1 MICWSFFVEQQMK
14 CFYSYTKL
22 GVSLEIKGNINI
34 WNITRLVKKEMKGDE
49 KCHEVEEESKKGYKL
64 GGSSYVTLGSL
75 VKQLKRV
82 PID

>member
-1 MICWSFFVEQQMK
+1 MK
-14 CFYSYTKL
+14 CFYSCTKL
-22 GVSLEIKGNINI
+22 GVSLEIKGNVNI
-34 WNITRLVKKEMKGDE
+34 WNITRLVKKKMKEMKNAM
-49 KCHEVEEESKKGYKL
+49 KLKKRAKKVIRL

>member
-1 MICWSFFVEQQMK
+1 MK

-22 GVSLEIKGNINI
+22 GVSLEIKGNVNI
-34 WNITRLVKKEMKGDE
+34 WNITRLVKKEMKNAM
-49 KCHEVEEESKKGYKL
+49 KLKKRAKKVIRL

>member
-1 MICWSFFVEQQMK
+1 MK

-22 GVSLEIKGNINI
+22 GVSLEIKGNVNI

-49 KCHEVEEESKKGYKL
+49 NAMKLKKRAKKVIRL